1 MLVIMAAKLVIYTF
15 TSISSLIK
23 YSSAKVAIFI
33 VKFQYH
39 FYKATIEIPRI
50 EEKIKLDIPAGIQS
64 DTVQKIA
71 GKGISYLRGEGCGD
85 EYVTIKVVTPK
96 NLTARQKK
104 LLEQF
109 DKAVDDKSQ
118 TEKKNFFN
126 MIKDFAINFYSKL
139 ITPAT

>member
-1 MLVIMAAKLVIYTF
+1 M
-15 TSISSLIK
+15 
-23 YSSAKVAIFI
+23 
-33 VKFQYH
+33 KFQYH

-118 TEKKNFFN
+118 TEKKNFFH